1 MEHGILRYSAIKKYS
16 GTIKWFDMEYE
27 WIDLD
32 ELKKCPESYVL
43 AVNDTINVVTGK
55 WKLPVMAALIV
66 GKKRFKELERE
77 IPKITP
83 RMLSKELR
91 ELELNGM
98 ITRTVDNATP
108 PLVTYEFTDS
118 GRAFKKVL
126 DAMVEWGTEHR
137 RKTFNT

>member
-1 MEHGILRYSAIKKYS
+1 
-16 GTIKWFDMEYE
+16 MEYE
-27 WIDLD
+27 LMDLD
-32 ELKKCPESYVL
+32 ELNRCPESYVL

-98 ITRTVDNATP
+98 IKRTVDEATP

-118 GRAFKKVL
+118 GKAFKSVL
-126 DAMVEWGTEHR
+126 DAMVAWGMEHR
-137 RKTFNT
+137 KRTFNT